1 MKTFLF
7 LGDSITDSHRL
18 WQPENGGLGDGYV
31 KMLSGIAAEKHL
43 PAAFINKGHD
53 GFTLPS
59 LLRNLPLDCYPSS
72 PDFITILIGINDIA
86 VSRNCGAPFS
96 TETFAVQYEKLLS
109 EILAHTDAGL
119 LCMAPFIFPH
129 PQEYQLWIPDVIRA
143 ETAIAE
149 TTEKYR
155 IPFLPLHNFFNTCA
169 EKEGYEKITWD
180 GVHLTA
186 LGHQL
191 LADQWL
197 KKYGLEPPGSL
208 PAEIKRR
215 QH

>member
-72 PDFITILIGINDIA
+72 PDFITILIGIND
-86 VSRNCGAPFS
+86 
-96 TETFAVQYEKLLS
+96 KLLS